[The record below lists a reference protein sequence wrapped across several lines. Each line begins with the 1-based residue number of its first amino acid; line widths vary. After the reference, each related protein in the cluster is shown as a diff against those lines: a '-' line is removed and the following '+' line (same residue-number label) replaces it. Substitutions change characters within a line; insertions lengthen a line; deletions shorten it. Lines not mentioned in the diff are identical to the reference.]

1 MRLSVLRPAQWAF
14 VLQHVDAINHAKKLL
29 LLSLRPR
36 PVGASNREAL
46 GQKEQNRR
54 RRRTQT
60 RLLQNVFV
68 LVIYSLD
75 KGNDNGASEYML
87 TRDWELI
94 LSLKGRC
101 SKYLCTCGS
110 LRLSFEKQLCF

>member
-29 LLSLRPR
+29 LSLR

-46 GQKEQNRR
+46 GQKEQNRCR

-75 KGNDNGASEYML
+75 KENDNGASEYML
-87 TRDWELI
+87 TRDWALI

-101 SKYLCTCGS
+101 FKYLCILCGS
-110 LRLSFEKQLCF
+110 VRLSFEKQL